1 MKGEIDTSFETLQ
14 RDLFASGMAAE
25 IGMNAFGVWLA
36 IKAHS
41 NYQTGVCYPSVRK
54 LADLT
59 GLSTTTVQK
68 SLKTLTEANLLRVE
82 SEGKG
87 TRSTRYVAR
96 ERITV
101 RIGDQVICVIA
112 IDYVPAHLRK
122 RLDSLSEAIRSGSED
137 EEAFA
142 TCDII
147 PASGFEWNSSTK
159 TLRKLISYKDLP
171 SEEVTDLSSELES
184 ALTHRVKALQDKSKK
199 RNKSQ

>member
-25 IGMNAFGVWLA
+25 IGANAFVVWLA
-36 IKAHS
+36 IKSHAD
-41 NYQTGVCYPSVRK
+41 YQTGVCWPSVRK
-54 LADLT
+54 LAELT
-59 GLSTTTVQK
+59 GLSSVTVQK
-68 SLKTLTEANLLRVE
+68 CLKTLTEANLLRVE

-96 ERITV
+96 ERMTV

-122 RLDSLSEAIRSGSED
+122 RLDKLSEAIKTGSNDED
-137 EEAFA
+137 AFA

-147 PASGFEWNSSTK
+147 PATGFNWDSNTK
-159 TLRKLISYKDLP
+159 TLRKQIALKDLP
-171 SEEVTDLSSELES
+171 ASEGTDVYGEIEN
-184 ALTHRVKALQDKSKK
+184 ALGQRVKALESKAK
-199 RNKSQ
+199 KKVKK